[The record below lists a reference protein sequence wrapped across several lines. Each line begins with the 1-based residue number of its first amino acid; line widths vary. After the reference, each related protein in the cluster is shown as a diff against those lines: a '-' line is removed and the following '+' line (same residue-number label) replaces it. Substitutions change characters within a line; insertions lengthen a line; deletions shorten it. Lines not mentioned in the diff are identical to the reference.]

1 MRKPDARRFE
11 PDDLLSFKLVSEVVL
26 SPDGRWIVYVL
37 EEVDAEADTYVSNLW
52 LIPAAG
58 GAPRQITFGSDT
70 NESPRFS
77 PDASRIAFLSDRGG
91 GPAQLYVMRI
101 DGGEARR
108 LTDLASGA
116 GLAAWSPD
124 GAALVFSANVA
135 SGAPPGAPRVVTR
148 ALYKSDGEGFV
159 LDRRTHLFV
168 VPAAGGEAR
177 QITRGDANESDPAWS
192 PDGRHIAFSRTRTG
206 PRDAH
211 RSDLWVMTPSGEGL
225 RQVTRGCP
233 LAAMP
238 SWSPDGGALAF
249 YSPREEGGS
258 RQHVW
263 VVDARGEAEPRMVT
277 AEDTEVASFPL
288 GKVMPP
294 AWSADGRELA
304 VVLATEST
312 SEVALVSVEQRTLRK
327 AISDDRQ
334 ITQISAAPGA
344 GRLAFLW
351 STMRLCGLLG
361 SARWDGSDAR
371 LLVNVNEAWGEGRA
385 WPDVALREFRGASG
399 MENAGLLMLPPDR
412 GGEPAPLL
420 VHVHGGPHAY
430 VEFGF
435 TYRPYWYVL
444 VSRGWA
450 VLSLNPVGSGGY
462 GKEFADRL
470 RGRWGERDLPEHLAA
485 IDALV
490 AEGTVD
496 GDRVAIAGK
505 SYGGFMAAWAIGKT
519 KRFRAAVS
527 SAPVANLESH
537 YGTSDTGYYVDPHD
551 MRGEPF
557 DRRELY
563 RKLSPV
569 SWAGEAATPTLILCG
584 EEDHRCPIGQ
594 SEELF
599 AALVR
604 SGKAPVELI
613 RFPGGDHHLAERG
626 KPSHRVFYSR
636 RIAEWVERYCAKGRA
651 PDGA

>member
-1 MRKPDARRFE
+1 MRQRHARRFE
-11 PDDLLSFKLVSEVVL
+11 PDDLLSFKLVSEMVL
-26 SPDGRWIVYVL
+26 SPDGRWVAYVL
-37 EEVDAEADTYVSNLW
+37 EEIDPEADTYVSNLW
-52 LIPAAG
+52 LIPAG
-58 GAPRQITFGSDT
+58 GGEPRQITFGSDT

-91 GPAQLYVMRI
+91 GAAQLHVIRV

-108 LTDLASGA
+108 LTDLESGA
-116 GLAAWSPD
+116 GLPAWSPD
-124 GAALVFSANVA
+124 GSALVFSAPVA

-159 LDRRTHLFV
+159 LDRPTHLFIIS
-168 VPAAGGEAR
+168 AEGGEAR
-177 QITRGDANESDPAWS
+177 QITQGDANESNPAWS
-192 PDGRHIAFSRTRTG
+192 PDGRLIAFSRTRTG

-211 RSDLWVMTPSGEGL
+211 RSDLWVIEPSGGGL
-225 RQVTRGCP
+225 RQVTRSCP
-233 LAAMP
+233 LATMP
-238 SWSPDGGALAF
+238 SWSPDSRTIAF
-249 YSPREEGGS
+249 YSPREDGGS
-258 RQHVW
+258 RRHVW
-263 VVDARGEAEPRMVT
+263 IVGAGGEADPRMIT
-277 AEDTEVASFPL
+277 SEDTEVAEFPL
-288 GKVMPP
+288 GKMMPP

-312 SEVALVSVEQRTLRK
+312 SEVALVSVEERTIRK

-344 GRLAFLW
+344 GTIAFLW

-361 SARWDGSDAR
+361 SARWDGSGSQ
-371 LLVNVNEAWGEGRA
+371 LLINVNAEWGEDRA
-385 WPDVALREFRGASG
+385 WPEVSLREFRGASG
-399 MENAGLLMLPPDR
+399 MKNVGLLMLPPGHE
-412 GGEPAPLL
+412 GGPVPLL
-420 VHVHGGPHAY
+420 VNVHGGPHAY

-485 IDALV
+485 IDELV

-496 GDRVAIAGK
+496 ADRVAIAGK

-537 YGTSDTGYYVDPHD
+537 FGTSDTGYYVDPHD
-551 MRGEPF
+551 MRAEPF
-557 DRRELY
+557 DKRERY

-569 SWAGEAATPTLILCG
+569 TWAGEATTPTLILCG

-604 SGKAPVELI
+604 SGKAPVEFI
-613 RFPGGDHHLAERG
+613 RFPGGDHHLAENG
-626 KPSHRVFYSR
+626 KPSHRVFYNR
-636 RIAEWVERYCAKGRA
+636 RLVAWVEAHCAKERA
-651 PDGA
+651 PERA